1 MKSITIHGVDEDLDR
16 KLAEKS
22 REYGLSQNRT
32 IKKLL
37 SQAVS
42 PDSRQARRKEFE
54 ELLGIWAAAE
64 KSEFDGRV
72 RELDAVNESDWT
84 P

>member
-1 MKSITIHGVDEDLDR
+1 MKSITIHGIDENLDL

-37 SQAVS
+37 TQSVS

-54 ELLGIWAAAE
+54 ELLGIWTAAE
-64 KSEFDGRV
+64 KSEFDGSV
-72 RELDAVNESDWT
+72 REMDAVDESDWSS
-84 P
+84 